1 MHLYYQ
7 LYLVFQPIVE
17 IIGEDA
23 VDMLVELLICIQQK
37 LDAEGYESFIQQI
50 YDLSYWAEITN
61 SIVENNTR
69 DDRFE

>member
-1 MHLYYQ
+1 M
-7 LYLVFQPIVE
+7 FQSIVG

-37 LDAEGYESFIQQI
+37 LDTDGYESFIQQI

-61 SIVENNTR
+61 SIVENNTS
-69 DDRFE
+69 DERFE